1 MATFSIFILVWVD
14 DLFLFSARSSS
25 AKVDEIWKVL
35 QAKLGIDKKAP
46 IQDCLGCEVTRDRST
61 RKIFLSQ
68 EKSIKALQAKLGL
81 TETKAMDTPMDAKLK
96 LSRSDCPSAE
106 EGALLADE
114 QTRYR
119 SVVASLIYFVMW
131 SRPDLAYPVSAL
143 SLSLYA

>member
-1 MATFSIFILVWVD
+1 MAAFSIFILVWVD

-46 IQDCLGCEVTRDRST
+46 IQACLGCEVTRDRST

-81 TETKAMDTPMDAKLK
+81 TETKA
-96 LSRSDCPSAE
+96 
-106 EGALLADE
+106 
-114 QTRYR
+114 
-119 SVVASLIYFVMW
+119 II
-131 SRPDLAYPVSAL
+131 
-143 SLSLYA
+143 